1 MDIRKFGKIFKQ
13 INKVPI
19 DYEDDAD
26 IKLRGERN
34 YHKKS
39 LDGGYSYTPKLV
51 PIFSWNLSDD
61 VRLTAIKNI
70 DILRK
75 RRPYIF
81 LTTFTSDSVPK
92 YPIVICDKPIDNEEL
107 FSIRNKIGAER
118 FVEKFNKTL
127 LHYFKI
133 KIKDAKENN
142 IDNDDVK
149 AYKNNIKKLKE
160 WFWENDVDRD
170 TTEPFIDEDKNQ
182 ILINLDERDTQE
194 VKKQLTDNRDV
205 EADYKQLKIEHRV
218 AINKVKELSKKV
230 RKSTRKLVDYS
241 DKEFINRC
249 DKYRHLT
256 SGKLNF
262 KKIAEEEFGVHA
274 DTVKNEIINRK
285 LRWLIDDSAKYVDDK
300 VGFEQCKVCGKS
312 KIVNKE
318 CPHSHPI

>member
-133 KIKDAKENN
+133 KIKNAQENN
-142 IDNDDVK
+142 IGNYDVK
-149 AYKNNIKKLKE
+149 TFNNNIMKLKG
-160 WFWENDVDRD
+160 WFWGNDIDRD
-170 TTEPFIDEDKNQ
+170 KTESFIDEKKLSFKKNGKND
-182 ILINLDERDTQE
+182 ILHKNESKDSTQKELDETKNILRVTTNKLIKE
-194 VKKQLTDNRDV
+194 RKKTKFKLAHHSNEEIEDSANECRFKTGRLNLT
-205 EADYKQLKIEHRV
+205 
-218 AINKVKELSKKV
+218 
-230 RKSTRKLVDYS
+230 KLGNIYGVDP
-241 DKEFINRC
+241 
-249 DKYRHLT
+249 
-256 SGKLNF
+256 
-262 KKIAEEEFGVHA
+262 
-274 DTVKNEIINRK
+274 DTVKNEIKRRDLTYILN
-285 LRWLIDDSAKYVDDK
+285 S
-300 VGFEQCKVCGKS
+300 
-312 KIVNKE
+312 
-318 CPHSHPI
+318 